1 MQEPNTSTARPT
13 VAIGSDHAGFDL
25 KQELAEALRAEG
37 YHVEDFG
44 CFSRE
49 SVDYPDI
56 AREVAEAV
64 AAGRLQRGI
73 LVCGTGIGM
82 SIVANKIRGIRAA
95 ACSEPYS
102 AIMSRRHNNANV
114 LTVGGRVVGV
124 GLALEIAKAF
134 LQTEFEFGSRHEK
147 RVEKIDAIERR

>member
-1 MQEPNTSTARPT
+1 MEDTQSRAELP
-13 VAIGSDHAGFDL
+13 VAIGSDHAGYEL
-25 KQELAEALRAEG
+25 KEELAAALRAAG
-37 YHVEDFG
+37 YQVEDFG
-44 CFSRE
+44 AFSRE

-64 AAGRLQRGI
+64 SSGRLERGI

-82 SIVANKIRGIRAA
+82 SITANKVPGIRAA

-102 AIMSRRHNNANV
+102 AAMARRHNNANV
-114 LTVGGRVVGV
+114 LAVGGRVVGA

-134 LQTEFEFGSRHEK
+134 LNTQFEHGSRHER
-147 RVEKIDAIERR
+147 RVEKINAMDRR